1 MTAGALAAGYADFAR
16 LLAESVPG
24 AALHEESGL
33 VWVDSGLLDGTFNYV
48 HGNSLSV
55 DELERGVRRVV
66 EHFQERELPFHWT
79 VGLLGEPQGLAK
91 ILEAHGLR
99 LDEQEP
105 GMLLD
110 PGESPAATP
119 VPGLAIRPV
128 TDAELLRQWV
138 WAWGCGAPED
148 VIERWYGVYRA
159 LPYGPDGPLRMFVGF
174 LDGEPVATVYLHI
187 TTGRD
192 DVFDTGASDVGT
204 VHYVVTRPEFRR
216 RGIGAV
222 MTQVAMREAEAAG
235 CRAVVLTAS
244 PHGVGVYRRLGFRE
258 HCQADTYVWWP
269 EAGPREVS
277 A

>member
-1 MTAGALAAGYADFAR
+1 MTADALAAGYADFAG
-16 LLAESVPG
+16 LLAASVPG
-24 AALHEESGL
+24 ARLYEDSG
-33 VWVDSGLLDGTFNYV
+33 VAWVDTGLDDGAFNYV
-48 HGNSLSV
+48 YGNSLSV
-55 DELERGVRRVV
+55 DELERGVGRVTA
-66 EHFQERELPFHWT
+66 HFQERARPFRWT
-79 VGLLGEPQGLAK
+79 VGLLGEPQGIAK
-91 ILEAHGLR
+91 VLEARGLR

-105 GMLLD
+105 GMVLE
-110 PGESPAATP
+110 PGASPAES
-119 VPGLAIRPV
+119 VSGLEIRPV
-128 TDAELLRQWV
+128 TDDDLLRQWMR
-138 WAWGCGAPED
+138 AWGCGAPED

-174 LDGEPVATVYLHI
+174 LGGEPVATVYLHL
-187 TTGRD
+187 TAG
-192 DVFDTGASDVGT
+192 SSLGT

-222 MTQVAMREAEAAG
+222 MTQVAMREAERAG

-244 PHGVGVYRRLGFRE
+244 PYGVGVYRRLGFRE